1 MSTMTAGAARTI
13 PGHGASGEAAV
24 SRPDGSGGRG
34 DLRGRT
40 LLVAGDGVELAVA
53 LRDRLDRAY
62 ITVCDVRSDGH
73 VDADLACGPWP
84 WMVVGDTA
92 EVSNA
97 LARTV
102 TQHPVLVLWHGVH
115 PRGLPAHTR
124 PFALFSELVRA
135 VSAALNAE
143 VAGMR
148 LAPGTGLT
156 MPDGAHCGTA
166 ALEALVANHPQPVFA
181 PMRAFRGVEA
191 ALASHRVPLRIT
203 HDGGAVSLA
212 ASQGS

>member
-1 MSTMTAGAARTI
+1 MTAGAARTI

-24 SRPDGSGGRG
+24 SRPGGIGGRG

-73 VDADLACGPWP
+73 VDSDLAWCPWP
-84 WMVVGDTA
+84 WMVVGDSA
-92 EVSNA
+92 EMSSA
-97 LARTV
+97 LAGTV
-102 TQHPVLVLWHGVH
+102 AQHPVLVLWHGVH

-124 PFALFSELVRA
+124 AFGLFSELARA

-143 VAGMR
+143 VGGMR

-156 MPDGAHCGTA
+156 MPDGTHCGNA
-166 ALEALVANHPQPVFA
+166 ALEALVANHPHPVFA
-181 PMRAFRGVEA
+181 PMRDFRGVVA
-191 ALASHRVPLRIT
+191 ALASHRVPLLIT
-203 HDGGAVSLA
+203 HDGGGVSLA
-212 ASQGS
+212 PAQDD